1 MAKGRL
7 SASLAACRENGRT
20 RDNVLRTNQDRDFF
34 IMLQKPRGTRD
45 FLPDEREARR
55 AVEGRLREVAR
66 RYGYREVCTPEFEDL
81 ELFTMRSG
89 EGIIEEMYVFEDK
102 GGRKMALRPEI
113 TAAVIRMY
121 INESKVAPKPLR
133 WCYYADCF
141 RYERPQKGRYRQ
153 FWQFGVELI
162 GADTAAADAETIMLA
177 SDMLNATGV
186 TYDLK
191 VGHLSFMK
199 NLVRDLEPPMQRRV
213 RAHLD
218 KKDFDGLNATLES
231 LDRTE
236 LAASLTALV
245 NTRDIEEA
253 FEIAG
258 TIPEKER
265 VEQTIGSLDAAG
277 IKYSLNFGI
286 ARGLDYYTGIV
297 FEAFAQ
303 NLGAENQIL
312 GGGAYRLAH
321 LFGGDDVASCGF
333 AIGFDRVMVS
343 LGDVQ
348 PAKDTIAG
356 IVYTNE
362 GRSFALAVARAFR
375 AEGIRAE
382 MDLMERGLG
391 AQMAHASKSA
401 DFAVVIGKREVESGE
416 VTLKDLRSGE
426 QKTIG
431 LKAAIAGVGALGS
444 R

>member
-1 MAKGRL
+1 M
-7 SASLAACRENGRT
+7 
-20 RDNVLRTNQDRDFF
+20 
-34 IMLQKPRGTRD
+34 
-45 FLPDEREARR
+45 
-55 AVEGRLREVAR
+55 REVAR
-66 RYGYREVCTPEFEDL
+66 LYGYREVCTPEFEDL

-121 INESKVAPKPLR
+121 INEAKVAPKPLR
-133 WCYYADCF
+133 WCYFADCF

-177 SDMLNATGV
+177 SDLLNATGV
-186 TYDLK
+186 TFDLK
-191 VGHLSFMK
+191 VGHLSLMK
-199 NLVRDLEPPMQRRV
+199 NMVKELEPVMQRKV

-218 KKDFDGLNATLES
+218 KKDFEGLNATLES
-231 LDRTE
+231 LNRAD
-236 LAASLTALV
+236 LATSLTALV
-245 NTRDIEEA
+245 NTRELVEA

-258 TIPEKER
+258 AIPEKER
-265 VEQTIGSLDAAG
+265 LEQTIGSLDASG
-277 IKYSLNFGI
+277 VKYSLNFGI

-297 FEAFAQ
+297 FEGFAQ

-343 LGDVQ
+343 LGEAQ
-348 PAKDTIAG
+348 PRKDTVVG
-356 IVYTNE
+356 LVCTTE
-362 GRSFALAVARAFR
+362 GRKRALEVARAFR
-375 AEGIRAE
+375 DAGIRTE

-391 AQMAHASKSA
+391 AQLQHAAKSA
-401 DFAVVIGKREVESGE
+401 DYAVVVGQREAESGE
-416 VTLKDLRSGE
+416 VTLKNLKTGE
-426 QKTIG
+426 QKTVG
-431 LKAAIAGVGALGS
+431 LTDAVTEVGARGPC
-444 R
+444 

>member
-1 MAKGRL
+1 
-7 SASLAACRENGRT
+7 
-20 RDNVLRTNQDRDFF
+20 
-34 IMLQKPRGTRD
+34 MLQKPRGTRD
-45 FLPDEREARR
+45 FLPDEMEARR
-55 AVEGRLREVAR
+55 AVEWRLREVAR
-66 RYGYREVCTPEFEDL
+66 RWGYREVCTPEFEDL

-89 EGIIEEMYVFEDK
+89 EGIIDEMYVFEDK
-102 GGRKMALRPEI
+102 GGRKLALRPEI

-121 INESKVAPKPLR
+121 VNEAKVAPKPLR

-186 TYDLK
+186 RYELK
-191 VGHLSFMK
+191 VGHLSLMR
-199 NLVRDLEPPMQRRV
+199 NLVRDLEPVMQRKV

-231 LDRTE
+231 LNKTE
-236 LAASLTALV
+236 LASSLTALV
-245 NTRDIEEA
+245 ATRNLAEA

-265 VEQTIGSLDAAG
+265 IEQTVSSLDAAG
-277 IKYSLNFGI
+277 VKYSLNFGI

-297 FEAFAQ
+297 FEGFAD

-312 GGGAYRLAH
+312 GGGAYRLSQ

-333 AIGFDRVMVS
+333 AVGFDRVMVS
-343 LGDVQ
+343 LGETAQ
-348 PAKDTIAG
+348 KQKDTVVG
-356 IVYTNE
+356 LVCTNE
-362 GRSFALAVARAFR
+362 GRARALAVGRAFR
-375 AEGIRAE
+375 EAGIRTE

-391 AQMAHASKSA
+391 AQLAHAAKSA
-401 DFAVVIGKREVESGE
+401 NFAVVVGKREAETGD
-416 VTLKDLRSGE
+416 VTLKNLETGE
-426 QKTIG
+426 QKTVG
-431 LKAAIAGVGALGS
+431 LEAAIAEVRAHGA

>member
-1 MAKGRL
+1 
-7 SASLAACRENGRT
+7 
-20 RDNVLRTNQDRDFF
+20 
-34 IMLQKPRGTRD
+34 MLQKPRGTRD
-45 FLPDEREARR
+45 FLPDEMEARR
-55 AVEGRLREVAR
+55 AVEWRLREVAR

-121 INESKVAPKPLR
+121 INEAKVAPKPLR

-186 TYDLK
+186 TFDLK
-191 VGHLSFMK
+191 VGHLSLMK
-199 NLVRDLEPPMQRRV
+199 NMVKELEPAMQRKV

-218 KKDFDGLNATLES
+218 KKDFDGLRATLES
-231 LDRTE
+231 LSRAD

-245 NTRDIEEA
+245 DTRDLAEA

-258 TIPEKER
+258 AIPEKER
-265 VEQTIGSLDAAG
+265 LEQTVATLDAAG
-277 IKYSLNFGI
+277 VKYSLNFGI
-286 ARGLDYYTGIV
+286 ARGLDYYAGIV
-297 FEAFAQ
+297 FEGFAK

-343 LGDVQ
+343 LGESA
-348 PAKDTIAG
+348 PRKDTVVGLVCTAEGRQRAIAVGRTFREAG
-356 IVYTNE
+356 IRTE
-362 GRSFALAVARAFR
+362 
-375 AEGIRAE
+375 I
-382 MDLMERGLG
+382 DLMERGLG
-391 AQMAHASKSA
+391 AQLQHAARTA
-401 DFAVVIGKREVESGE
+401 DYAVVIGQREAESGD
-416 VTLKDLRSGE
+416 VTIKNLKTGE
-426 QKTIG
+426 QKTVG
-431 LKAAIAGVGALGS
+431 LAEAVAEVGARGPC
-444 R
+444 

>member
-1 MAKGRL
+1 
-7 SASLAACRENGRT
+7 
-20 RDNVLRTNQDRDFF
+20 
-34 IMLQKPRGTRD
+34 MLQKPRGTRD
-45 FLPDEREARR
+45 FLPDEMEARR
-55 AVEGRLREVAR
+55 AVEWRLREVAR
-66 RYGYREVCTPEFEDL
+66 RWGYREVCTPEFEDL

-89 EGIIEEMYVFEDK
+89 EGIIGEMYVFEDK
-102 GGRKMALRPEI
+102 GGRKLALRPEI

-121 INESKVAPKPLR
+121 INEAKVAPKPLR
-133 WCYYADCF
+133 WCYFADCF

-199 NLVRDLEPPMQRRV
+199 NLVKDLEPVMQRKV

-218 KKDFDGLNATLES
+218 KKDFEGLNATLES
-231 LDRTE
+231 LNKTE
-236 LAASLTALV
+236 LAESLTALV
-245 NTRDIEEA
+245 ETRELAEA

-258 TIPEKER
+258 AIPEKER
-265 VEQTIGSLDAAG
+265 VEQTISSLDASG
-277 IKYSLNFGI
+277 VKYSLNFGI

-297 FEAFAQ
+297 FEGFAQ

-312 GGGAYRLAH
+312 GGGAYRLAQ

-343 LGDVQ
+343 LGETT
-348 PAKDTIAG
+348 AKKETVVGLACMP
-356 IVYTNE
+356 E
-362 GRSFALAVARAFR
+362 GRKRALEVGRAFR
-375 AEGIRAE
+375 EAGIRTE

-391 AQMAHASKSA
+391 AQLAHASKSA
-401 DFAVVIGKREVESGE
+401 DFAVVVGKREAETGE
-416 VTLKDLRSGE
+416 VTLKNLATGE
-426 QKTIG
+426 QKTVG
-431 LKAAIAGVGALGS
+431 LDAAIAEVRAHGA

>member
-1 MAKGRL
+1 M
-7 SASLAACRENGRT
+7 
-20 RDNVLRTNQDRDFF
+20 
-34 IMLQKPRGTRD
+34 
-45 FLPDEREARR
+45 EARR
-55 AVEGRLREVAR
+55 AVEWRLREVAR
-66 RYGYREVCTPEFEDL
+66 CWGYREVCTPEFEDL

-121 INESKVAPKPLR
+121 INEAKVAPKPLR

-199 NLVRDLEPPMQRRV
+199 NLVKDLEPAMQRRV
-213 RAHLD
+213 RVHLD

-231 LDRTE
+231 LNKVD

-245 NTRDIEEA
+245 ATRDLAEA

-258 TIPEKER
+258 TISEKER
-265 VEQTIGSLDAAG
+265 VEQTIDSLDAAG
-277 IKYSLNFGI
+277 VKYSLNFGI

-297 FEAFAQ
+297 FEGFAE

-343 LGDVQ
+343 LGETR
-348 PAKDTIAG
+348 ARKDTVVGLVCTSEGRKRALEVGRALRDAG
-356 IVYTNE
+356 IRT
-362 GRSFALAVARAFR
+362 
-375 AEGIRAE
+375 E

-391 AQMAHASKSA
+391 AQLAHAAKTA
-401 DFAVVIGKREVESGE
+401 DFAVVIGQREAESGE
-416 VTLKDLRSGE
+416 VTLKNLKTGE
-426 QKTIG
+426 QKTVG
-431 LKAAIAGVGALGS
+431 LGEAIAEVGGARGS
-444 R
+444 C